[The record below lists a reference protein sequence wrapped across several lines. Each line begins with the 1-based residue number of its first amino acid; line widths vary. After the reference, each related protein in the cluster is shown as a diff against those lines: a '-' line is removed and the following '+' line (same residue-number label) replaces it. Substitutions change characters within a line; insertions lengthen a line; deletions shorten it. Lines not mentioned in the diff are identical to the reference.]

1 MVAFRTLSA
10 LLELEDGSLAAH
22 IKSTGISMPLLC
34 TQWFVSL
41 YLHVL
46 PTSLVFKLWDVAFA
60 ALALQGD
67 GAAPEPPPTPTGQ
80 TPVEA
85 TPREAG
91 SASEDGPADESEPGD
106 KAGPAE
112 KDGAAAGRTNSL
124 LAVLH
129 ATALAIFQRVRAPA
143 RAHFCVCVCVCVVE
157 RPGLTPP
164 SLLGSGRC
172 AGR

>member
-10 LLELEDGSLAAH
+10 LLELADGSLASH

-46 PTSLVFKLWDVAFA
+46 PTPVVFKLWDVAFA

-67 GAAPEPPPTPTGQ
+67 SATPEPPSAPAGKPDSRHQ
-80 TPVEA
+80 APAEA
-85 TPREAG
+85 ASAG
-91 SASEDGPADESEPGD
+91 AAGASEG
-106 KAGPAE
+106 
-112 KDGAAAGRTNSL
+112 GAADGGASAARTSSL

-129 ATALAIFQRVRAPA
+129 AAALAIFQRVRASAPV
-143 RAHFCVCVCVCVVE
+143 CVVCGVCVCRCLCLYV
-157 RPGLTPP
+157 
-164 SLLGSGRC
+164 LGRTRSRAVWAHRG
-172 AGR
+172 